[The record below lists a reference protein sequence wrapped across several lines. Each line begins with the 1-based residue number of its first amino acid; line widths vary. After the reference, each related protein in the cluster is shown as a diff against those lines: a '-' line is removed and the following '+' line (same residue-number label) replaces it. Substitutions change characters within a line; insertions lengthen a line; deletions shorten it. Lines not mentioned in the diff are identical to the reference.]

1 MRSRITPAAARS
13 LMERQQMSGLSV
25 QSFCSQEFL
34 SPVTFY
40 YWRKRLRSVES
51 QEASVLV
58 PVCFEKVLGT
68 DGPSG
73 VVPGSLELTYPN
85 GVRLLVPV
93 RSEVSLI
100 RELVMML

>member
-1 MRSRITPAAARS
+1 MRNRITPAAARS
-13 LMERQQMSGLSV
+13 LMERHELSGLSV
-25 QSFCSQEFL
+25 QSFCAQEFL

-58 PVCFEKVLGT
+58 PVCFEKTYGT
-68 DGPSG
+68 EEPSG
-73 VVPGSLELTYPN
+73 VGPGSLELTYPN
-85 GVRLLVPV
+85 GVRLSVPA
-93 RSEVSLI
+93 RSDLSLI

>member
-1 MRSRITPAAARS
+1 MRNRITPAAARS
-13 LMERQQMSGLSV
+13 LMERYELSGLSV
-25 QSFCSQEFL
+25 QSFCTQKYL
-34 SPVTFY
+34 IPVTFY

-58 PVCFEKVLGT
+58 SVCFEKT
-68 DGPSG
+68 YDTEESSG
-73 VVPGSLELTYPN
+73 VGSGSLVLTYPN
-85 GVRLLVPV
+85 GVRLSVSA